1 MKIKENYLNK
11 LLNAWFY
18 TVGDMI
24 IAGDRRAVIGIPECK
39 LVSSGRGDSRRG
51 GGRGRGGARG
61 AWGVR
66 KPWGLKEEQ

>member
-1 MKIKENYLNK
+1 
-11 LLNAWFY
+11 
-18 TVGDMI
+18 MI
-24 IAGDRRAVIGIPECK
+24 IAGDRRAVIGIPKCK

-61 AWGVR
+61 ARGVR